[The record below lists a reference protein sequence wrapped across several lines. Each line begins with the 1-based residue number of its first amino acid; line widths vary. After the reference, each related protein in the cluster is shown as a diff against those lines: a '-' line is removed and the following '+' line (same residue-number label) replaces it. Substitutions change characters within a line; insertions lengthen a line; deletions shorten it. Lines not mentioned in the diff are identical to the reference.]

1 MHTMEKGMRVVRTL
15 DRNQEV
21 HAIAVSADQLVS
33 FLALRRVGMSVELSR
48 EFAACGDV

>member
-1 MHTMEKGMRVVRTL
+1 MCVVHNL

-21 HAIAVSADQLVS
+21 HAIAVSANQLVS
-33 FLALRRVGMSVELSR
+33 FLALRRVGMAGELSR